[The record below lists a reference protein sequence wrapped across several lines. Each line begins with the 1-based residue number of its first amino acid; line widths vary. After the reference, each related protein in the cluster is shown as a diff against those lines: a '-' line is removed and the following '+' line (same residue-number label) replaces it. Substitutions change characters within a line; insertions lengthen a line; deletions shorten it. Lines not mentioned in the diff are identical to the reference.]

1 MVSET
6 SSVPLAS
13 PPSQVGLVVFELTG
27 EEHGDEDFVDSTLD
41 ENDGDKTKNGVS
53 DIPEFEEPL
62 EKKKNCVG
70 G

>member
-1 MVSET
+1 MVSKT

-13 PPSQVGLVVFELTG
+13 PPSQVGLVVFELTR
-27 EEHGDEDFVDSTLD
+27 EEHGDDDFVDSALD
-41 ENDGDKTKNGVS
+41 ENDGNKTKNGVS

-62 EKKKNCVG
+62 KKRNCVG

>member
-27 EEHGDEDFVDSTLD
+27 EEHGDEDLLDCALNGDDSD
-41 ENDGDKTKNGVS
+41 DTKHGVRCV
-53 DIPEFEEPL
+53 PKLQEPL
-62 EKKKNCVG
+62 QHDISTA
-70 G
+70 

>member
-13 PPSQVGLVVFELTG
+13 PPSQVSLVVFELTG

-62 EKKKNCVG
+62 KKKNCVG